1 MALALAD
8 SKEIPAGSLLGTLAQ
23 RVHPTRVANG
33 MAERGWLP
41 DAVIRA
47 GIRSTLQTR
56 LDEERAKVESGVA
69 EAFLASLPEAPI
81 ALNTDAAN
89 EQHYE
94 VPAAFYT
101 QVLGPRRKYSCAW
114 YETPDTTLAQAE
126 EAMLALTT
134 ERAEIADGMHVLELG
149 CGWGSLT
156 LYLAERF
163 PNAKI
168 TGVSNSRS
176 QREYILATARERG
189 LANVRIITADINNFV
204 APGFYDRVVSVEMFE
219 HLRNHARML
228 QRIADWLRPSGKVF
242 VHHFCHR
249 EYCYPY
255 EVSGPSDW
263 MAQYFF
269 TGGMMPSFDL
279 LSRYPRDLKV
289 EASWKVNG
297 KHYERTCNDW
307 LKLQDRNRAEVTKV
321 LGGGYGE
328 STGIWFQ
335 RWRIFFMACAELFAY
350 NGGEEW
356 FIGHYR
362 LSRA

>member
-1 MALALAD
+1 MALAMAD
-8 SKEIPAGSLLGTLAQ
+8 SKDLLRSPFLGSLAQ
-23 RVHPTRVANG
+23 RIQPTRMANT

-41 DAVIRA
+41 DAIIRA
-47 GIRSTLQTR
+47 GIRRALQSR
-56 LDEERAKVESGVA
+56 LDEEQARVVSGA
-69 EAFLASLPEAPI
+69 SEAFLASLPEAPI
-81 ALNTDAAN
+81 AVHTDAAN

-94 VPAAFYT
+94 VPAAFYA
-101 QVLGPRRKYSCAW
+101 QVLGPHRKYSCAL
-114 YETPDTTLAQAE
+114 YGTPQTTLAEAE
-126 EAMLALTT
+126 EAMLALTA
-134 ERAEIADGMHVLELG
+134 ERAEIEDGMQVLELG

-156 LYLAERF
+156 LYLAEHF

-189 LANVRIITADINNFV
+189 LNNVRIITADINNFV
-204 APGFYDRVVSVEMFE
+204 APASYDRVVSVEMFE
-219 HLRNHARML
+219 HLRNHGRIF
-228 QRIADWLRPSGKVF
+228 QRIADWLRPGGKVF

-249 EYCYPY
+249 EFCYPY
-255 EVSGPSDW
+255 EVSGPGDW
-263 MAQYFF
+263 MAQHFF

-289 EASWKVNG
+289 EASWQVNG
-297 KHYERTCNDW
+297 THYERTCNDW
-307 LKLQDRNRAEVTKV
+307 LKLQDLHREEVMKV
-321 LGGGYGE
+321 LKGVYGA
-328 STGIWFQ
+328 SADIWWQ

-350 NGGEEW
+350 KGGEEW